1 LTFNVSSQLF
11 FGSFNLIFHGVSVDI
26 LPLGCKEIVKG
37 SICDFNL
44 LPQFLDNI
52 DVLVDVFKGLLG
64 AFNSIRET
72 EHFRIILIFFKIIF
86 IFLNLS
92 SGLFYGLKS
101 SFNTSCILVVVFGSK
116 TFLVCF
122 LIFFESIDNF
132 LSLFSLDVDEWSDLF
147 LDSQTNLVKTLLIF
161 FEFLSSFDFFSFRL
175 VHFFKVSECLL
186 NHI

>member
-1 LTFNVSSQLF
+1 
-11 FGSFNLIFHGVSVDI
+11 
-26 LPLGCKEIVKG
+26 LGNKEIVKG
-37 SICDFNL
+37 SIGDFNL
-44 LPQFLDNI
+44 LPQFLNNI
-52 DVLVDVFKGLLG
+52 DVWIDVFKGLLG
-64 AFNSIRET
+64 AFNSIWET
-72 EHFRIILIFFKIIF
+72 EHFWEVTIFFKVIF

-101 SFNTSCILVVVFGSK
+101 SFNTGCILVIVFGSE
-116 TFLVCF
+116 TFLESF

-132 LSLFSLDVDEWSDLF
+132 LSFFSLDVDKWSYLF